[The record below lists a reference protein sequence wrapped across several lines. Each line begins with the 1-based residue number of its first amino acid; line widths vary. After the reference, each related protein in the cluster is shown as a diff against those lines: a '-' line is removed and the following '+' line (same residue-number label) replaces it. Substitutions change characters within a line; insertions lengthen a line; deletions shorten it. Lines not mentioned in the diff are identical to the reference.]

1 MLKVTEVF
9 ERIIIPFWGIIIFA
23 VMYIYYRFKKKLYE
37 EKSSEYGYDSDLTEE
52 VFKNTDETAQTLQ
65 WAREVMGVPN
75 LIFTVLDT
83 DTRKVVF
90 TDYGILVRG
99 EAIIPYNSINTIST
113 PVPGEE
119 ISGNKYMS
127 AGKIMRNVD
136 VVTKDGK
143 KYSFSYRMFKG
154 LSFLGM
160 IKNIQSI
167 GVPRVYAVADKQEP
181 EFKIEYVDNE
191 AFFTENAKVIA

>member
-1 MLKVTEVF
+1 MTEVF

-23 VMYIYYRFKKKLYE
+23 VMYIYYRVKKKLYE
-37 EKSSEYGYDSDLTEE
+37 EKCSEYGYDSDLTEE
-52 VFKNTDETAQTLQ
+52 VFKNTDETAHTLQ
-65 WAREVMGVPN
+65 WARDVIGVPN

-99 EAIIPYNSINTIST
+99 EAIIPYNSIKTIST
-113 PVPGEE
+113 PTQGEE
-119 ISGNKYMS
+119 VCASKYTSG
-127 AGKIMRNVD
+127 GKIMRNVD
-136 VVTKDGK
+136 VVLKDGR
-143 KYSFSYRMFKG
+143 KYTFSYRMYKG

-167 GVPRVYAVADKQEP
+167 GVPRVYAIAEKQEP
-181 EFKIEYVDNE
+181 EFKIEYVDND
-191 AFFTENAKVIA
+191 AFFTDDAKVTA